1 MSHESPRRESLGARG
16 PGAAFEKFRPRGLRR
31 APGCYDAHVAA
42 PRLRVDVVLP
52 ARDAEATLPA
62 LLEALQGR
70 EVRALVVVDRGS
82 TDGTAGKARD
92 RGAIVLRA
100 AGGGYGTACLR
111 AMQHFAELPEPP
123 DVVAFVPADAH
134 LAPGDMGRLVAPLAS
149 IDAELTLA
157 IRPGRS
163 ALRDKVVTGL
173 IHAVYGTRIHDPSP
187 VRAIRYP
194 ALVALGMSDR
204 GDGWNVEMLV
214 RGLRLGLGV
223 LEVDLGSGEPIRGSR
238 LGPSAA
244 ALAGGRSLFHILR
257 HATVR

>member
-1 MSHESPRRESLGARG
+1 M
-16 PGAAFEKFRPRGLRR
+16 
-31 APGCYDAHVAA
+31 AP

-62 LLEALQGR
+62 LLEVVEGR
-70 EVRALVVVDRGS
+70 DVRAVVVVDRGS
-82 TDGTAGKARD
+82 TDGTAGTARD
-92 RGAIVLRA
+92 RGAVVLRA
-100 AGGGYGTACLR
+100 PGAGYGAACLR
-111 AMQHFAELPEPP
+111 AMQHFSELPEPP

-134 LAPGDMGRLVAPLAS
+134 LEAGDLAALVAPLAAS
-149 IDAELTLA
+149 DAELTLA
-157 IRPGRS
+157 VRRGRG

-173 IHAVYGTRIHDPSP
+173 IHAVYGHRIHDPSP

-204 GDGWNVEMLV
+204 GDGWGVEMLV
-214 RGLRLGLGV
+214 RALRLGLGV
-223 LEVDLGSGEPIRGSR
+223 LEVDLGDGQPIRGSR
-238 LGPSAA
+238 LGLSAA

>member
-1 MSHESPRRESLGARG
+1 
-16 PGAAFEKFRPRGLRR
+16 
-31 APGCYDAHVAA
+31 VAS

-52 ARDAEATLPA
+52 ARDAEGTLPA
-62 LLEALQGR
+62 LLEAVQGR
-70 EVRALVVVDRGS
+70 DVRAVVVVDRGS

-92 RGAIVLRA
+92 RGAVVLRA
-100 AGGGYGTACLR
+100 AGAGYGAACLR

-123 DVVAFVPADAH
+123 DVVAFVPADAQ
-134 LAPGDMGRLVAPLAS
+134 LAPGDLAALVAPLAS

-157 IRPGRS
+157 VRRGRG

-173 IHAVYGTRIHDPSP
+173 IHAVYGHRIHDPSP

-194 ALVALGMSDR
+194 ALVALGMSDK

-223 LEVDLGSGEPIRGSR
+223 LEVDLGEGRPIRGSR
-238 LGPSAA
+238 LGLSAA

>member
-1 MSHESPRRESLGARG
+1 MI
-16 PGAAFEKFRPRGLRR
+16 
-31 APGCYDAHVAA
+31 
-42 PRLRVDVVLP
+42 P
-52 ARDAEATLPA
+52 ARDAEATLATTLDRAA
-62 LLEALQGR
+62 LR
-70 EVRALVVVDRGS
+70 ELRSLIVIDRGS
-82 TDGTAGKARD
+82 TDGTAGVARD
-92 RGAIVLRA
+92 LGAVVLREPA
-100 AGGGYGTACLR
+100 GGYGAACLR

-134 LAPGDMGRLVAPLAS
+134 LEPGDLAHLVAPLSAA
-149 IDAELTLA
+149 DAELTLA
-157 IRPGRS
+157 VRRGRH

-194 ALVALGMSDR
+194 ALVALGMSDK

-223 LEVDLGSGEPIRGSR
+223 LEVDLGDGRPIRGSR
-238 LGPSAA
+238 LGLSAA

>member
-1 MSHESPRRESLGARG
+1 M
-16 PGAAFEKFRPRGLRR
+16 
-31 APGCYDAHVAA
+31 AA

-52 ARDAEATLPA
+52 ARDCEATLPP
-62 LLEALQGR
+62 LLQAVQGR
-70 EVRALVVVDRGS
+70 DVRAVVVVDRGS
-82 TDGTAGKARD
+82 TDATAGKARD
-92 RGAIVLRA
+92 RGAVVLRA
-100 AGGGYGTACLR
+100 AGAGYGAACLR

-134 LAPGDMGRLVAPLAS
+134 LAPGDLGRLVAPLAS

-157 IRPGRS
+157 IRPGRH

-173 IHAVYGTRIHDPSP
+173 IHAVYGHRIHDPSP

-214 RGLRLGLGV
+214 RALRLGLGV
-223 LEVDLGSGEPIRGSR
+223 LEVDLGDGQPLRGSR
-238 LGPSAA
+238 LGLSASA
-244 ALAGGRSLFHILR
+244 VAGGRSLFHILR

>member
-1 MSHESPRRESLGARG
+1 M
-16 PGAAFEKFRPRGLRR
+16 
-31 APGCYDAHVAA
+31 AA
-42 PRLRVDVVLP
+42 PRLRVDVALP
-52 ARDAEATLPA
+52 ARDAEATLPR
-62 LLEALQGR
+62 LLDVVTGR
-70 EVRALVVVDRGS
+70 DVRAVVVVDRGS

-100 AGGGYGTACLR
+100 AGGGYGAACLR

-134 LAPGDMGRLVAPLAS
+134 LDHGDLGRLVAPLAS
-149 IDAELTLA
+149 LDAELTLA
-157 IRPGRS
+157 VRPGHG

-173 IHAVYGTRIHDPSP
+173 IHAVYGHRIHDPSP

-194 ALVALGMSDR
+194 ALVALGMSDK

-214 RGLRLGLGV
+214 RALRLGLGV
-223 LEVDLGSGEPIRGSR
+223 LEVDLGDGRPLRGSR
-238 LGPSAA
+238 LGLSAA